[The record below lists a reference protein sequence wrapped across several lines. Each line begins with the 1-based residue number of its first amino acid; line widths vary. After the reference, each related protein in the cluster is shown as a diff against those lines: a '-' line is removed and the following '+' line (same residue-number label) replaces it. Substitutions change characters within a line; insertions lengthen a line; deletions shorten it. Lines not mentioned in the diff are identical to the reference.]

1 MQKLVWQNA
10 NGDILDLTSGNYG
23 ITEWEGFSN
32 TSLNI
37 QTQSVPFQDGA
48 VFLDALIE
56 QRELSITLAMQD
68 KNNLEL
74 RYQQRR
80 ELISALNPK
89 LGEGYLIYT
98 NDYISKR
105 IKCIPQIPLF
115 ETHNSDT
122 VGTPK
127 ASLSWTA
134 CSPYW
139 EDLEET
145 QTEIESGELKA
156 IINVGDIPC
165 QIKAK
170 IPYISN
176 NPVLYNRTNEKKI
189 ALNGISEKTIEIN
202 TNIGQKEV
210 LGIDNI
216 FNWVSG
222 GVINDCVYGNGKYV
236 YVGTNIIVEDYF
248 QGTRKT
254 VDSGIISTL
263 IAVAYGNN
271 KYVIGGQDGQIIT
284 SIDGENWELQQ
295 TIAGGINALIYG
307 NGKFVAVGG
316 NGVYI
321 SEDGISWTKTYT
333 GTDYYDVVYSEEKE
347 LFVVCGRTSNIK
359 SVDGENWVSITIT
372 TPIYS
377 VCYGAGI
384 FMAINN
390 YYSSGQYYSRV
401 YTSTDGTTWTQ
412 MGETYNMMVDKV
424 VYGEGKYIMGGGLNI
439 YTSTDGTIWEV
450 QENVTEGTIK
460 NIVYENRKFVIV
472 GNGGSILKSLD
483 GLNWETIISGVNFY
497 IFDIIYANN
506 KYIAVG
512 SSGNIAT
519 STDGKVWQLQ
529 DSGTTKYLYSISY
542 GNNTFVAVGES
553 GIVLTSSDGTEW
565 VTRTS
570 GFSGQ
575 ISSIAFGN
583 GKFVA
588 VAGTGGMRYSEDGIT
603 WQNVTNGGFFD
614 GVCYG
619 GSKFVAVGRSGYTG
633 TSEDGITWEK
643 HNNNISCERVF
654 YGNGLYIAVGL
665 EGTLY
670 ISEDGITWNNKSLNT
685 NKSINKGAYGEG
697 GFVVVGDTITAI
709 STDGNSWVLRTTPYN
724 LRSVIYENGRFVSGG
739 VTGIITEL
747 AIGGTENLITKLSN
761 DSDMTFNLEVG
772 ENEIYYEDINGRPV
786 YITYRQEY
794 IGV

>member
-10 NGDILDLTSGNYG
+10 NGVELDLTSGNYG

-32 TSLNI
+32 ASLNI
-37 QTQSVPFQDGA
+37 QSQQVPFQDGG

-56 QRELSITLAMQD
+56 QRELSVTLAMQD
-68 KNNLEL
+68 NNNLEL

-98 NDYISKR
+98 NDFISKR
-105 IKCIPQIPLF
+105 IKCVPQIPLF

-134 CSPYW
+134 CEPYW

-145 QTEIESGELKA
+145 EVEIKSGELKT
-156 IINVGDIPC
+156 IMNTGDTPS

-189 ALNGISEKTIEIN
+189 ALNGISEKTVEIN

-210 LGIDNI
+210 VGIDNI

-222 GVINDCVYGNGKYV
+222 GIINDCVYGNGKYI

-254 VDSGIISTL
+254 IDSGITSPLT
-263 IAVAYGNN
+263 AVAYGNN
-271 KYVIGGQDGQIIT
+271 KYVIGGEDGQIFT
-284 SIDGENWELQQ
+284 SVDGENWVLQQ
-295 TIAGGINALIYG
+295 TFAGGINALIYG
-307 NGKFVAVGG
+307 NGKFVAVGAD
-316 NGVYI
+316 GVRI
-321 SEDGISWTKTYT
+321 SDDGITWTKTYT
-333 GTDYYDVVYSEEKE
+333 GIDFYDVVYSEEKE
-347 LFVVCGRTSNIK
+347 LYIACGRAENIK
-359 SVDGENWVSITIT
+359 SVDGENWVTITIT

-384 FMAINN
+384 FMAISN
-390 YYSSGQYYSRV
+390 YFSSGQYYSEV
-401 YTSTDGTTWTQ
+401 YTSTDGTTWAKL
-412 MGETYNMMVDKV
+412 GETYNIMVNRV
-424 VYGEGKYIMGGGLNI
+424 VYGEDKFIMGGGLNI
-439 YTSTDGTIWEV
+439 YTSTDGTTWEM
-450 QENVTEGTIK
+450 QENVTKGTTK

-472 GNGGSILKSLD
+472 GNGGAILKSQD
-483 GLNWETIISGVNFY
+483 GLNWETIIEGVNFY
-497 IFDIIYANN
+497 IMDIIYANN

-512 SSGNIAT
+512 ASGNIAT
-519 STDGKVWQLQ
+519 STDRKLWQLQ
-529 DSGTTKYLYSISY
+529 DSGTTKYLYSIAY

-575 ISSIAFGN
+575 INSVTFGE

-603 WQNVTNGGFFD
+603 WQNVTNGGFFN

-619 GSKFVAVGRSGYTG
+619 GNKFVAVGGYNYTG
-633 TSEDGITWEK
+633 ISEDGVSWEK
-643 HNNNISCERVF
+643 HNNNILFGRVF
-654 YGNGLYIAVGL
+654 YGNGLYVAVGL

-670 ISEDGITWNNKSLNT
+670 VSEDGITWNNKSLNT
-685 NKSINKGAYGEG
+685 NKSINKGIYGEG
-697 GFVVVGDTITAI
+697 VFVVVGDTVMAT
-709 STDGNSWVLRTTPYN
+709 STDGNSWVLRTTPYI
-724 LRSVIYENGRFVSGG
+724 LKSVIYENGRFVSGG
-739 VTGIITEL
+739 ATGIITEL
-747 AIGGTENLITKLSN
+747 AIEGTENLITKLSN
-761 DSDMTFNLEVG
+761 DTDMTFNLEVG
-772 ENEIYYEDINGRPV
+772 ENEIYYEDINNRPI
-786 YITYRQEY
+786 YITYRQKY